1 MLGASDGDEQGLGC
15 LGRRIRGLCLM
26 GLAHLPPGSL
36 GAEVLLF
43 ASSSPRAWGQ
53 FRLGERLGAPR
64 LDIGEELGDLG
75 YLLALGA
82 LPSFPHVSVS
92 LSSV

>member
-1 MLGASDGDEQGLGC
+1 
-15 LGRRIRGLCLM
+15 M